1 MAVPKKRTSSAKRD
15 LRRVHHRITPLPVVR
30 TATGIR
36 LAHHADPDTGQYR
49 GRQVVPVAGAA
60 DSSKADS
67 GKTDS
72 GAAGADKPAANK
84 PAADKPAKRE

>member
-15 LRRVHHRITPLPVVR
+15 MRRVHHKLSRLPVVK

-49 GRQVVPVAGAA
+49 GRQVVSVAGAA
-60 DSSKADS
+60 DSGKTGSS
-67 GKTDS
+67 GKS
-72 GAAGADKPAANK
+72 AADK
-84 PAADKPAKRE
+84 PAADKPAKE

>member
-15 LRRVHHRITPLPVVR
+15 MRRVHHKLKPLPVVK

-60 DSSKADS
+60 DSGSS
-67 GKTDS
+67 
-72 GAAGADKPAANK
+72 
-84 PAADKPAKRE
+84 DKPAKE

>member
-1 MAVPKKRTSSAKRD
+1 M
-15 LRRVHHRITPLPVVR
+15 RRVHHKLKPLPVVK

-60 DSSKADS
+60 DA
-67 GKTDS
+67 GK
-72 GAAGADKPAANK
+72 KK
-84 PAADKPAKRE
+84 